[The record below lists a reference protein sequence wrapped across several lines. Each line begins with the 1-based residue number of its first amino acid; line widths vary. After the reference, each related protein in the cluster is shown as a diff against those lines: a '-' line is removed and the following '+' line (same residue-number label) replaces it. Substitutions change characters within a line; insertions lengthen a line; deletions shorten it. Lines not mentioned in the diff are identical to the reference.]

1 MSVALN
7 SQSQL
12 EYRGRTEAV
21 VASGALSLEHY
32 CSPLAISGTVAY
44 TLARPRWEGQQKL
57 IYSDTAV
64 STPVATLAVAS
75 CKGESG
81 AATTQT
87 YAGFGDVAASTPKM
101 LLLTGIKHP
110 TEGLVWVHTAHF
122 GVTVS

>member
-7 SQSQL
+7 IQSQL

-21 VASGALSLEHY
+21 VASGALSLEHF
-32 CSPLAISGTVAY
+32 CSPLGVSGTVAY

-57 IYSDTAV
+57 IYTDSAA
-64 STPVATLAVAS
+64 STPVATVAVAS

-87 YAGFGDVAASTPKM
+87 YAGFGTIGATVPKM
-101 LLLTGIKHP
+101 LLLTAIKHP